1 MLVSSWISHIYLKSV
16 SIRLNISLSLSQE
29 LILYAEQAS
38 GDDEVR
44 DDYMLLHPE
53 AEKVEK
59 IVRTA
64 WSNARL
70 VAD

>member
-1 MLVSSWISHIYLKSV
+1 M
-16 SIRLNISLSLSQE
+16 
-29 LILYAEQAS
+29 YAEQAS
-38 GDDEVR
+38 DEDTPDSRSIHPV
-44 DDYMLLHPE
+44 LHPD
-53 AEKVEK
+53 AEKVET

>member
-1 MLVSSWISHIYLKSV
+1 M
-16 SIRLNISLSLSQE
+16 
-29 LILYAEQAS
+29 YAEQAS
-38 GDDEVR
+38 GEDDSGAARGE
-44 DDYMLLHPE
+44 YELKHPQ
-53 AEKVEK
+53 ANKVEG